1 MGSDPEVGGQ
11 CGSQGTPDTA
21 MEALPDFFVS
31 RAGADAPFADAIG
44 RILED
49 AGHRVVLQQWD
60 FANRN
65 FMERMHAALS
75 SGARVIALLS
85 NDYLS
90 SKHCEAEWLN
100 AIATDPLN
108 TKARLIM
115 LRVNECT
122 PRGLLM
128 ALAYWDLVPIQDRRD
143 LVRDVVLT
151 AIKPGRHKGD
161 ELASAQYW
169 RAARTLLHPEIKHN
183 NAGRRWRAAG

>member
-65 FMERMHAALS
+65 FMDRMHTALS
-75 SGARVIALLS
+75 SGARILVLLS
-85 NDYLS
+85 N
-90 SKHCEAEWLN
+90 K
-100 AIATDPLN
+100 
-108 TKARLIM
+108 
-115 LRVNECT
+115 
-122 PRGLLM
+122 
-128 ALAYWDLVPIQDRRD
+128 
-143 LVRDVVLT
+143 
-151 AIKPGRHKGD
+151 
-161 ELASAQYW
+161 
-169 RAARTLLHPEIKHN
+169 
-183 NAGRRWRAAG
+183 